1 MTAPLDNGRK
11 VLALTKA
18 ALDADTDGFVALV
31 KEVTRMLEKEAMQ
44 VGKML
49 VEGKLVT
56 LAPEGEA
63 IIVGDVHGDLE
74 SLVYILRD
82 SGFLQNIQSH
92 RDVMLI
98 FLGDYGDRGLYSA
111 EVYYMV
117 LQLKKW
123 FPENVILMR
132 GNHEGPEDLLAS
144 PHDLPFQFRH
154 RFGQNG
160 ESAYNSIRLL
170 FDQLYNTVLVKER
183 YILIHGGFPTKARSL
198 DDLAYAHKKHPK
210 ETFLEEILWNDPE
223 EGIAETC
230 ASPRGAGKLFG
241 HNVTTRFLGMF
252 QVNMLIR
259 GHEPSMEGF
268 KLNQSGRVLTL
279 FSRKGAPYYNEQAA
293 YLKIDL
299 AREVKSADD
308 LAPWINKF

>member
-1 MTAPLDNGRK
+1 MDNEQK
-11 VLALTKA
+11 VLELTKM
-18 ALDADTDGFVALV
+18 ALDAGANEFVALV
-31 KEVTRMLEKEAMQ
+31 EEVTCMLEKEEAR
-44 VGKML
+44 VGKMF

-74 SLVYILRD
+74 SLVFILKD
-82 SGFLQNIQSH
+82 SEFLQNIQN
-92 RDVMLI
+92 RKDVTLI

-117 LQLKKW
+117 LKLKKW
-123 FPENVILMR
+123 FPENLILMR

-144 PHDLPFQFRH
+144 PHDLPFQFQQ
-154 RFGQNG
+154 RFGQKG
-160 ESAYNSIRLL
+160 DSAYNSIRLL
-170 FDQLYNTVLVKER
+170 FNQLYNAVLVKER
-183 YILIHGGFPTKARSL
+183 YILIHGGFPTEARSL
-198 DDLAYAHKKHPK
+198 DDLAYAHEKHPK
-210 ETFLEEILWNDPE
+210 EVFLEEILWNDPE
-223 EGIAETC
+223 EGIVGTC

-241 HNVTTRFLGMF
+241 NDVTEKFLGML

-268 KLNQSGRVLTL
+268 KLNHEGRVLTL

-299 AREVKSADD
+299 TKKVKSADD
-308 LAPWINKF
+308 LLQWVRRF